1 MMQFGWRLTTLMTM
15 RTQANVGRRLLG
27 VAAVAAFVTAVLS
40 GCVLAPVVSTV
51 LEPEEKPSST
61 APAQSDTAPAAD
73 RAQMPSPSVKAERNE
88 PDLDDVP
95 GDAPDGA
102 VPDDESSTSRDN
114 SIFGPPR
121 SSPPAPRVTV
131 RIELPHES

>member
-1 MMQFGWRLTTLMTM
+1 MMQFGLRLTTLMNM

-27 VAAVAAFVTAVLS
+27 AAAVAAFATALLS

-51 LEPEEKPSST
+51 LEPEDDPAGSAQRNST
-61 APAQSDTAPAAD
+61 PAMDEA
-73 RAQMPSPSVKAERNE
+73 RAPSPSVKAELDQ
-88 PDLDDVP
+88 PDQA
-95 GDAPDGA
+95 GS
-102 VPDDESSTSRDN
+102 PDDSSDDAARDDDSAGSRDG

>member
-1 MMQFGWRLTTLMTM
+1 MNM
-15 RTQANVGRRLLG
+15 RTQANFGRRLLG
-27 VAAVAAFVTAVLS
+27 AAAVAAFASAVLS

-51 LEPEEKPSST
+51 LEPEDEPSSSI
-61 APAQSDTAPAAD
+61 PAQETSTPAMD
-73 RAQMPSPSVKAERNE
+73 RAQPPTPSVKAEIDD
-88 PDLDDVP
+88 PDRAKP
-95 GDAPDGA
+95 PAGAPQDADA
-102 VPDDESSTSRDN
+102 DEDESAQSRDN

>member
-1 MMQFGWRLTTLMTM
+1 MMQFGLRLTTLMNM

-27 VAAVAAFVTAVLS
+27 AAAVAAFATAVLS

-51 LEPEEKPSST
+51 LEPEDNPADSAQHNST
-61 APAQSDTAPAAD
+61 PAMDGARAP
-73 RAQMPSPSVKAERNE
+73 RPSVKAELDQ
-88 PDLDDVP
+88 PDRA
-95 GDAPDGA
+95 GAPDGA
-102 VPDDESSTSRDN
+102 SDDAASDEDSSGSRED

>member
-1 MMQFGWRLTTLMTM
+1 MMQFGLRLTTLMNM

-27 VAAVAAFVTAVLS
+27 AAAVAAFATAVLS

-51 LEPEEKPSST
+51 LEPEDNPAGSAQHNST
-61 APAQSDTAPAAD
+61 PAMDGA
-73 RAQMPSPSVKAERNE
+73 RAPSPSVKAE
-88 PDLDDVP
+88 LDQ
-95 GDAPDGA
+95 PDGA
-102 VPDDESSTSRDN
+102 GAPDDAARDDDSARSRED